1 MIARFSGRSKH
12 TYRIK
17 NKPNPQGYKILSLC
31 DFGYTYSF
39 IFVSRICNNPDI
51 ETIPGLNN
59 TSCEVWH
66 LIKQLPLSKSFNIF
80 MDNYFSNINLFN
92 FLQNKK
98 IGVCGTTCTN
108 STKFPKILK
117 IKKKLDWDILSGVV
131 VDDVLALLWI
141 DNGSVTMLTT
151 IHEINEPQYRIQ
163 RLR

>member
-66 LIKQLPLSKSFNIF
+66 LIKQLPLNKSFNIF

-92 FLQNKK
+92 FLRNKK
-98 IGVCGTTCTN
+98 IGACVTTRTN

-131 VDDVLALLWI
+131 IDDVLALL
-141 DNGSVTMLTT
+141 
-151 IHEINEPQYRIQ
+151 
-163 RLR
+163 